1 MQAFF
6 CSDRKKEIRKVDKE
20 GDEDNITI
28 SNEDNRTIS
37 NEDNIT
43 ISYKIKHINSARFTE
58 SPLSN
63 IVHNLKER
71 IQKITC
77 NVIVIVFLNMKA
89 SRVT

>member
-1 MQAFF
+1 MQTFF

-20 GDEDNITI
+20 G
-28 SNEDNRTIS
+28 NEDNRAIS

>member
-1 MQAFF
+1 MQAFS

-20 GDEDNITI
+20 GDEDNRTI

-37 NEDNIT
+37 
-43 ISYKIKHINSARFTE
+43 YKIKRINSARFTE

-63 IVHNLKER
+63 IFHNLKER

-77 NVIVIVFLNMKA
+77 KIVIVCLNMKA

>member
-20 GDEDNITI
+20 GDEDNRTI

-37 NEDNIT
+37 
-43 ISYKIKHINSARFTE
+43 YKIKRINSARFTE